1 MYAEYYSWCG
11 KWIFDCSTCHL
22 QLQSNSRRK
31 YFKGCLLNGLSMV
44 IFRCTRRINISK
56 KIRNETTPNDT
67 SWDWII
73 KLFQILVEDCLK
85 RIYFYRNRF
94 RRRLRNRFS
103 KPPQDL
109 DLLQK
114 KKRFDK
120 GSDNSSNLFC
130 CVRTCESLKRREPL
144 PIVVAEG
151 SFKYVGLI
159 VARFRGVHGSERIS
173 IGRLVLFCG
182 CKKHWDSIK
191 QT

>member
-1 MYAEYYSWCG
+1 
-11 KWIFDCSTCHL
+11 
-22 QLQSNSRRK
+22 
-31 YFKGCLLNGLSMV
+31 
-44 IFRCTRRINISK
+44 
-56 KIRNETTPNDT
+56 
-67 SWDWII
+67 
-73 KLFQILVEDCLK
+73 VEDCLK

-159 VARFRGVHGSERIS
+159 VEARFRGVHGSERIS
-173 IGRLVLFCG
+173 IGRLQSFFCG

-191 QT
+191 QTWSKEVWCSSGRAPPLYNLWSSGHSILTRSVLQSTEIIDPFRNEHNIKSP